1 MLISQQEEGQTIPLV
16 FMASRQHW
24 PLSAIQRGAEHSD
37 MAIRPAPAAPARPS
51 PPSRGA
57 RPAAPTV
64 PPTPTACATA
74 PLVARRAK
82 PPGERVT
89 IEIVCKRFRIF
100 PENQILSL
108 DLT

>member
-1 MLISQQEEGQTIPLV
+1 MPRV
-16 FMASRQHW
+16 FMVSRQHW

-57 RPAAPTV
+57 RPAAPT
-64 PPTPTACATA
+64 PPPITCATA

-89 IEIVCKRFRIF
+89 IEIVLKRFKIF

>member
-1 MLISQQEEGQTIPLV
+1 MV
-16 FMASRQHW
+16 NRQHW

-57 RPAAPTV
+57 RPAAPT
-64 PPTPTACATA
+64 PPNAPAAPAAPPRLTTCDTA
-74 PLVARRAK
+74 PLAARRAK

-89 IEIVCKRFRIF
+89 IEIILESFEIF
-100 PENQILSL
+100 PYNQILSL

>member
-1 MLISQQEEGQTIPLV
+1 
-16 FMASRQHW
+16 
-24 PLSAIQRGAEHSD
+24 

-57 RPAAPTV
+57 RPAAPT
-64 PPTPTACATA
+64 PPIACATA

-89 IEIVCKRFRIF
+89 IEIVLKRFKIF

>member
-1 MLISQQEEGQTIPLV
+1 
-16 FMASRQHW
+16 
-24 PLSAIQRGAEHSD
+24 

-89 IEIVCKRFRIF
+89 IEIVLK
-100 PENQILSL
+100 
-108 DLT
+108 D